1 MFLFDKDIDLCY
13 DSFIKRGEMI
23 YHTHSIP
30 SIFEQFDTSEQ
41 GLSTKD
47 INERLERYGPNTFP
61 ESEKHSF
68 YSILMDQFKSPIIYV
83 LLVAALVSFAIKE
96 FTDAYF
102 IFAVLVINAMIGTYQ
117 EYRAAQKADTLKQ
130 VVKTYANVVREGT
143 VQRIASEELTLGDLV
158 LLESGS
164 QVPADLRLSDSEN
177 FFINESL
184 LTGESVDVKKDAS
197 YVSDDVELPV
207 ADRVNMAYAG
217 SFVSK
222 GRAKG
227 IVVAIGLDTEIGKIA
242 ELLASTSVQK
252 APLVIRMERFSL
264 NIAKIIGVIVIILMV
279 MGIYHNMELTQ
290 LFFLVV
296 ALAVS
301 SIPEGLPVAITV
313 ALSAASSAM
322 SRRNVIVRE
331 LSSIEGLGS
340 CTMIASDK
348 TGTLTQNRLSVTNFI
363 CPDRSYD
370 EQELPSE
377 EVLTCALRCNESSI
391 KKGEDSFQFL
401 GDQVDIA
408 LVRYVLDVHPD
419 MVSLRERESLVNE
432 LPYEPINAYAVSV
445 YEEAPFFL
453 HYLKGSPETVI
464 EQCQISE
471 NEKQSIQVQVKQWAS
486 KGYRTIALASKK
498 SSESSINDQDYT
510 YLGFAAIIDP
520 LRVGVTEAVK
530 TAQEAGIII
539 SMVTGDHPDTAYYIA
554 KELGIAIDKEEVI
567 DGKEIELWIE
577 RGGIPKEISHKRVF
591 ARVSPEHK
599 QRIVTAFQSLGHFI
613 AVTGDGVN
621 DAPALKYANI
631 GIAMG
636 KSGTDVARESSNL
649 ILADDSFLSIVN
661 GIEEGRIAYDNIRKV
676 IHLLISTGF
685 AEIVLI
691 ILSMLF
697 IVPIPLLPVQLL
709 WLNLVT
715 NGIQDVALG
724 LERGEPGVLKRR
736 PRDPKERIF
745 NRTMIS
751 RVITGGLYMGIV
763 AFSVYYWVLSFG
775 YSEDSA
781 RNITLLLMVL
791 FENVHV
797 FNSRSENHSIFQIN
811 HRQNVLLLL
820 SVLFTQLIHISS
832 LYLPFMQDLLHL
844 EPVSFKE
851 WSILLFIAL
860 GLVVVMEMEKKL
872 LRRQR
877 DELPL

>member
-1 MFLFDKDIDLCY
+1 M
-13 DSFIKRGEMI
+13 S
-23 YHTHSIP
+23 YHTHSIA
-30 SIFEQFDTSEQ
+30 SVFEQLDTSQ
-41 GLSTKD
+41 TGLSSKSAG
-47 INERLERYGPNTFP
+47 ERLERYGPNTFP
-61 ESEKHSF
+61 ESEKRSF
-68 YSILMDQFKSPIIYV
+68 YTILLDQFKSPIIYV
-83 LLVAALVSFAIKE
+83 LLIAALVSFAIKE

-102 IFAVLVINAMIGTYQ
+102 ILGVLLINAIIGTYQ
-117 EYRAAQKADTLKQ
+117 EYSAAQKADTLKQ
-130 VVKTYANVVREGT
+130 IVKTYANVVRGDT
-143 VQRIASEELTLGDLV
+143 TYRIESSELTIGDLV

-164 QVPADLRLSDSEN
+164 QVPADLRLIDTDE

-184 LTGESVDVKKDAS
+184 LTGESIDVRKDAS
-197 YVSDDVELPV
+197 FLSDDDELPV
-207 ADRVNMAYAG
+207 ADRINMAYAG

-222 GRAKG
+222 GRGKG
-227 IVVAIGLDTEIGKIA
+227 IVTAISLDTEIGKIA
-242 ELLASTSVQK
+242 ELLSKTSTQK
-252 APLVIRMERFSL
+252 PPLVIRMERFSL
-264 NIAKIIGVIVIILMV
+264 NIAKIIGVVIIVLMG
-279 MGIYHNMELTQ
+279 MGVYHNLELTK

-301 SIPEGLPVAITV
+301 AIPEGLPVAITV

-322 SRRNVIVRE
+322 SKRNVIVRE

-348 TGTLTQNRLSVTNFI
+348 TGTLTQNKLSVTAFI
-363 CPDRSYD
+363 SP
-370 EQELPSE
+370 EKVFE
-377 EVLTCALRCNESSI
+377 ENDSPADDILNCAILCNEAVI
-391 KKGEDSFQFL
+391 NRNGEELTFV

-408 LVRYVLDVHPD
+408 LARYALDADPK
-419 MVSLRERESLVNE
+419 MIELYETKKLVNQ
-432 LPYEPINAYAVSV
+432 LPYEPINSCAVSV
-445 YEEAPFFL
+445 YEKGSSYI
-453 HYLKGSPETVI
+453 HYLKGSPEAVI
-464 EQCQISE
+464 AQCVMSE
-471 NEKQSIQVQVKQWAS
+471 DEKQSAYAQVKSWAS
-486 KGYRTIALASKK
+486 KGYRTISLSKK
-498 SSESSINDQDYT
+498 TDSTCDIDDRGYS

-520 LRVGVTEAVK
+520 LRVGVADAVK
-530 TAQEAGIII
+530 TAQDAGISIA
-539 SMVTGDHPDTAYYIA
+539 MVTGDHPDTAYHIA

-567 DGKEIELWIE
+567 NGKEIELWLE
-577 RGGIPKEISHKRVF
+577 RGGVSKEIAHKRVF

-649 ILADDSFLSIVN
+649 ILADDSFHSIVN

-724 LERGEPGVLKRR
+724 LEKGEPGVLKRR

-745 NRTMIS
+745 NAAMIS
-751 RVITGGLYMGIV
+751 RVVTGGLYMGIV
-763 AFSVYYWVLSFG
+763 AFAVFYWMLSLG
-775 YSEDSA
+775 YGEDTA

-797 FNSRSENHSIFQIN
+797 FNSRSEKFSIFMIEHKRN
-811 HRQNVLLLL
+811 LLLLL
-820 SVLFTQLIHISS
+820 SVVIAQVLHIAS
-832 LYLPFMQDLLHL
+832 LYIPFMQDLLHL

-851 WSILLFIAL
+851 WGILLLIAL
-860 GLVVVMEMEKKL
+860 GLILVMEVEKKIAK
-872 LRRQR
+872 R
-877 DELPL
+877 

>member
-1 MFLFDKDIDLCY
+1 MF
-13 DSFIKRGEMI
+13 
-23 YHTHSIP
+23 YHTHSIE
-30 SIFEQFDTSEQ
+30 STFEQLDTSET
-41 GLSTKD
+41 GLSSKSVD
-47 INERLERYGPNTFP
+47 ERSRRYGPNTLP
-61 ESEKHSF
+61 ESEKRFF
-68 YSILMDQFKSPIIYV
+68 YRILFDQFKSPIIYV
-83 LLVAALVSFAIKE
+83 LLIAALVSFVIKE

-102 IFAVLVINAMIGTYQ
+102 ILGVLLINAVIGTYQ
-117 EYRAAQKADTLKQ
+117 EYSAAQKADSLKQ
-130 VVKTYANVVREGT
+130 IIKTYANVIREGT
-143 VQRIASEELTLGDLV
+143 TQRVTSSELTIGDLV

-164 QVPADLRLSDSEN
+164 QIPADLRLIDSDEL
-177 FFINESL
+177 FINESL
-184 LTGESVDVKKDAS
+184 LTGESTDVKKDADF
-197 YVSDDVELPV
+197 VSSDEELPV
-207 ADRVNMAYAG
+207 ADRFNMAYAG

-227 IVVAIGLDTEIGKIA
+227 IVVAISLDTQIGKIA
-242 ELLASTSVQK
+242 ELLASASHHK
-252 APLVIRMERFSL
+252 APLVIRMERFSF
-264 NIAKIIGVIVIILMV
+264 NIAKIIGVIVVVLMLL
-279 MGIYHNMELTQ
+279 GIYQNMELTK

-296 ALAVS
+296 ALAIS

-313 ALSAASSAM
+313 ALSAASSSM

-348 TGTLTQNRLSVTNFI
+348 TGTLTENSLSVGAFI
-363 CPDRSYD
+363 TPKEVYESGQPVS
-370 EQELPSE
+370 QEILA
-377 EVLTCALRCNESSI
+377 CAVRCNEADI
-391 KKGEDSFQFL
+391 KKDGSDISFL

-408 LVRYVLDVHPD
+408 LARYALNINAEII
-419 MVSLRERESLVNE
+419 SLRQDSDLVNQF
-432 LPYEPINAYAVSV
+432 PYEPVNSYAVSV
-445 YEEAPFFL
+445 YQEASIFY
-453 HYLKGSPETVI
+453 HYLKGSPEAVL
-464 EQCQISE
+464 EQCSINE
-471 NEKQSIQVQVKQWAS
+471 NEKQSIYTQVKSWAS
-486 KGYRTIALASKK
+486 KGYRTIALASKTD
-498 SSESSINDQDYT
+498 SGSNIDNCGYT
-510 YLGFAAIIDP
+510 YLGFAAITDP
-520 LRVGVTEAVK
+520 LRPGVLEAVK
-530 TAQEAGIII
+530 TAQEAGIAI

-567 DGKEIELWIE
+567 NGKEIELWIE
-577 RGGIPKEISHKRVF
+577 RGGNPKEIAHKRVF

-599 QRIVTAFQSLGHFI
+599 QRIVTAFQALGHFI

-636 KSGTDVARESSNL
+636 KSGTDIARESSNL
-649 ILADDSFLSIVN
+649 ILTDDSFSSIVN

-697 IVPIPLLPVQLL
+697 FVPIPLLPVQLL

-745 NRTMIS
+745 NTTMIS
-751 RVITGGLYMGIV
+751 RVITGGLYMGLV
-763 AFSVYYWVLSFG
+763 AFGVFYWMLSMG

-791 FENVHV
+791 FENAHV
-797 FNSRSENHSIFQIN
+797 FNSRSEKYSIFEIE
-811 HRQNVLLLL
+811 HRRNLLLLL
-820 SVLFTQLIHISS
+820 SVGFTQTLHIAS
-832 LYLPFMQDLLHL
+832 LYIPFMQNLLHL

-851 WSILLFIAL
+851 WSILLLIAI
-860 GLVVVMEMEKKL
+860 GLIVVMEIEKKL
-872 LRRQR
+872 AKR
-877 DELPL
+877 